1 MTRQDRST
9 HTMRRPRSDTHSPRV
24 PGQLEIQFCDP
35 SRPSEDR
42 SPCKQAP
49 PKAHQVRSR
58 RGKLKEGR
66 SVRAIWP
73 SGALRHRRHDCRD
86 DTTPDL
92 STAKAGRV
100 ARAAPRHRG
109 HRHRTMGR
117 NQRVRSRRGHLRS
130 HCTVSHLRSH
140 AGKALSFGFRHA
152 GRVQTPWPHRTQNWV
167 GSHHSA
173 VYISV

>member
-9 HTMRRPRSDTHSPRV
+9 HTMRRPRSDTHCRRV
-24 PGQLEIQFCDP
+24 PGQLEILFCDP

-58 RGKLKEGR
+58 RGKLKKGR

-109 HRHRTMGR
+109 HRHRTAGR
-117 NQRVRSRRGHLRS
+117 NQRVRSRSGI
-130 HCTVSHLRSH
+130 CAATAA
-140 AGKALSFGFRHA
+140 AGKVLSFGFRHA
-152 GRVQTPWPHRTQNWV
+152 GRVQTPWLHRTQN
-167 GSHHSA
+167 
-173 VYISV
+173 